1 MAIIDRYLLQ
11 LFVKCAVICFLS
23 LAGLSIIIDLS
34 SNVEEFASYF
44 ERQGSRVFLDYYL
57 PRSLLFF
64 DRTAGLL
71 SLVSALFAITLM
83 QRSNEYTALM
93 AAGVPQSRVV
103 TPLLAAAVVVALLGA
118 LNREIGLPRVRDSLA
133 RNAKDWMGEMAKKC
147 TPRYDPRTDVL
158 ISGRNT
164 LANEKRITQPIFRL
178 PPELNAW
185 GRQIVAQDAYHLPAD
200 NRHPAGFLLR
210 GVKQPANLA
219 ALRSAA
225 WPVEEG
231 SSAPPAGREPILISP
246 ADADWLKP
254 DECFVVSVISF
265 EQLTMGGAWRQF
277 LSSYEL
283 LTGLRGQS
291 IEPGADVRLLLHM
304 RLIQPLLDVTLVLLG
319 VPLVLTRGSRNVFL
333 AGGIGGG
340 LATLLIVVVLIC
352 RALGVNYLLD
362 ATLAAWLPLLIF
374 GPVAYVL
381 ARPIWS

>member
-1 MAIIDRYLLQ
+1 MGIIDRYLLK
-11 LFVKCAVICFLS
+11 LFCKCAVICFLS

-34 SNVEEFASYF
+34 SNVEEFMSYF

-103 TPLLAAAVVVALLGA
+103 TPLLAAAVAVALLGA

-147 TPRYDPRTDVL
+147 NPRYDPRTDVL
-158 ISGRNT
+158 ISGRHT
-164 LANEKRITQPIFRL
+164 FANEKRISQPVFRL
-178 PPELNAW
+178 PPELSAW
-185 GRQIVAQDAYHLPAD
+185 GRQIAAENAYHLPAD
-200 NRHPAGFLLR
+200 DRHPGGFLLR
-210 GVKQPANLA
+210 GVKQPANLGQ
-219 ALRSAA
+219 LRSAA
-225 WPVEEG
+225 WP
-231 SSAPPAGREPILISP
+231 SAPGSPSPPGGAEPILISP

-254 DECFVVSVISF
+254 GECFVVSVITF

-277 LSSYEL
+277 LSSYEI
-283 LTGLRGQS
+283 LTGMRSQS

-304 RLIQPLLDVTLVLLG
+304 RLIQPLLDITLVLLG

-340 LATLLIVVVLIC
+340 LATCLLVVVLVC